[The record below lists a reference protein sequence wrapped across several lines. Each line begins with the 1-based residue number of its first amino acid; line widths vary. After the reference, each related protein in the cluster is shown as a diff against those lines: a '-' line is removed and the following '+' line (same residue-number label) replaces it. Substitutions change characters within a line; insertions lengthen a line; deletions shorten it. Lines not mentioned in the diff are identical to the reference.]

1 MNQPPST
8 DSSSNEVLPPQ
19 LPLTYIY
26 KVTLDNLDSLRTSR
40 GGYSLIHATA
50 KLKKWGEGLLDDR
63 GDLDHVLCS
72 NTSDLNKSLR
82 DDITRILIDMLAILG
97 RLSPY
102 FIA

>member
-19 LPLTYIY
+19 LPLTHLYE
-26 KVTLDNLDSLRTSR
+26 VTLDNLDSLRAFR
-40 GGYSLIHATA
+40 GGYNLIHATA
-50 KLKKWGEGLLDDR
+50 KLKRWGEGLLDDQ

-72 NTSDLNKSLR
+72 NISDLNKSLR
-82 DDITRILIDMLAILG
+82 DDITRILINVLAILG
-97 RLSPY
+97 KLSPY